1 MALSGTIQKVF
12 STGFTLK
19 TEWSASQDIVNNK
32 STITCTHKLVCASGY
47 GLYISS
53 RSNSCIV
60 GGVSKSFTSAAIS
73 TAGNRTI
80 TLGTTT
86 HTINHNAD
94 GTASVSLSTTFYPK
108 ATINGKT
115 VTSVTASG
123 TITLNTI
130 PRTSS
135 VTCNSFNIGD
145 STTITINRA
154 SASFTHTVK
163 YTFGT
168 LSGTLA
174 DKTAE
179 TSIGWTPNVADFY
192 GQIPSNKSKQ
202 GTITCETYSGGTLV
216 GTATTNFTAYA
227 KENDCIPTVTA
238 TIVDTYSGTTGASG
252 NSSIIVKYLSQP
264 QVTIGATP
272 KYSSTINSYR
282 IAWGDG
288 QVSTTSSATFSGGV
302 TSPTVTVTVTDSRGY
317 SNSTSYNLSSL
328 GRWKEY
334 IIPTATS
341 FTVARTESTSDT
353 VNLRAV
359 ANYYNGSFG
368 NSSNSYT
375 MSYRYRI
382 SGGAWGSWT
391 NLASTVNGNVV
402 TGTATLSDIST
413 ENSYDFQVK
422 LSDYFKTSETLE
434 RNVSKSIGI
443 LRVADKY
450 VRVNGNI
457 LDKYKT
463 TLGNGLAQYL
473 SSNIDPNTTMEELI
487 ITSLNTPT
495 ANAYFYIRTMFYKDK
510 ATTANRTQIAY
521 PYAYDARWVEKRMFT
536 RMYINGSGW
545 TSWQAI
551 GEDTQTTANYV
562 GQSLVGSNLS
572 IEWATVVITP
582 SAANVPTPQRI
593 YFNKTYEKAPIVLPV
608 PLTSSPGTEVLG
620 ASVVGI
626 TTTYASLALTR
637 KTTAPTTLHFVVIG
651 KAV

>member
-47 GLYISS
+47 ALYIGS

-73 TAGNRTI
+73 TAGNTTI

-115 VTSVTASG
+115 VNSVTASG
-123 TITLNTI
+123 TITLDTI

-145 STTITINRA
+145 STAITINRA
-154 SASFTHTVK
+154 SSSFTHTVK
-163 YTFGT
+163 YTFGSLT
-168 LSGTLA
+168 GTIA
-174 DKTAE
+174 TKTTN
-179 TSIGWTPNVADFY
+179 TSIGWTPTKADLY
-192 GQIPSNKSKQ
+192 AQIPNSTSGY
-202 GTITCETYSGGTLV
+202 GTITCETYNGNTLIGTS
-216 GTATTNFTAYA
+216 TTGFNAYA
-227 KENDCIPTVTA
+227 KQNECLPTVSA

-252 NSSIIVKYLSQP
+252 NSAIIVKYLSQP
-264 QVTIGATP
+264 KVTIAATP
-272 KYSSTINSYR
+272 KYSSTIKSYR
-282 IAWGDG
+282 IYCGDG
-288 QVSTTSSATFSGGV
+288 QLSTASSVTFSGGIS
-302 TSPTVTVTVTDSRGY
+302 SPTITVTATDSRGY
-317 SNSTSYNLSSL
+317 SSSASYNLSSL

-334 IIPTATS
+334 IYPTVTT
-341 FTVARTESTSDT
+341 FTAERTESTSDT
-353 VNLRAV
+353 VNLKAV

-368 NSSNSYT
+368 NSSNSYA

-382 SGGAWGSWT
+382 SGGTWGSWT
-391 NLASTVNGNVV
+391 NLASTVSGNTV
-402 TGTATLSDIST
+402 TGTATLSGIST
-413 ENSYDFQVK
+413 ESSYDFQVK
-422 LSDYFKTSETLE
+422 LSDYFTTSEVLDRT
-434 RNVSKSIGI
+434 VSKSVGI

-551 GEDTQTTANYV
+551 GEDTQTTAAFV
-562 GQSLVGSNLS
+562 GSSLVGSNLS
-572 IEWATVVITP
+572 IEWATAIITP
-582 SAANVPTPQRI
+582 TAANAPTSQRI
-593 YFNKTYEKAPIVLPV
+593 YFNRTYEKAPLVLPV

-637 KTTAPTTLHFVVIG
+637 KTTATTTLHFVVIG
-651 KAV
+651 KVV